1 MDNQMG
7 YGIGNDLFDIRYLDD
22 STKGL
27 LAEGWQ
33 QMQDTTDPN
42 KQILFKDYSGQMKD
56 AAFKTLLSRKIII
69 SISQEVT
76 TKVHSQPA

>member
-33 QMQDTTDPN
+33 QMQDPTDRIN
-42 KQILFKDYSGQMKD
+42 KSYSRITQGK
-56 AAFKTLLSRKIII
+56 
-69 SISQEVT
+69 
-76 TKVHSQPA
+76 